1 MDPRE
6 QANLSIEEVTEL
18 VRKFKKERKYHGE
31 GITELKIVL
40 IYLFSNLP
48 PHLKVITALD
58 LLAIRVEDTEEL
70 KPHYIRVGDT
80 LLFNVVGEELADEGI
95 GIFRFVKGTPG
106 QRKDRELK
114 DLGIS
119 MNTRIIS
126 IDEALNIIRE
136 DMGVDGIEPSTTAL

>member
-1 MDPRE
+1 M
-6 QANLSIEEVTEL
+6 
-18 VRKFKKERKYHGE
+18 
-31 GITELKIVL
+31 
-40 IYLFSNLP
+40 
-48 PHLKVITALD
+48 
-58 LLAIRVEDTEEL
+58 EDTEEL